1 MRTRDLD
8 DAAAARRGIAAAAAA
23 AVAFGTLAIFAK
35 FGYRADAEVVP
46 LLAGRFW
53 VTSVLLAAFHAATR
67 RPLGVPRGTAVR
79 LLLLGG
85 IGYAAESGLFFAAL
99 ERAPAGV
106 VSLIFYSYP
115 MLTTLLAWAT
125 GLERLRAPTI
135 VALALGSGGIA
146 LIFGVPSG
154 GLAGP
159 LLALAAAAAVG
170 VFMVTAQ
177 VVVRGVA
184 PAAAATWTAAGAA
197 IVLSGACLAG
207 AGGLP
212 AAALPAAGGLGLATA
227 VAFLLMYT
235 AIARI
240 GSTRTSVAAML
251 EPVTTLALAALVLDE
266 RLTAR
271 VLLGAALVVAALPVL
286 ATTARRSEPPRDA
299 L

>member
-1 MRTRDLD
+1 MRTRDVD
-8 DAAAARRGIAAAAAA
+8 DAVSARGGIAVAAVA

-35 FGYRADAEVVP
+35 FGYGAGAEVIP

-53 VTSVLLAAFHAATR
+53 VTAALLAAFHAVTR
-67 RPLGVPRGTAVR
+67 RPLGVPRATAVR

-115 MLTTLLAWAT
+115 MLTTVLAAAT
-125 GLERLRAPTI
+125 GVERLRAPTV

-146 LIFGVPSG
+146 LIFGAPSG

-159 LLALAAAAAVG
+159 LLALGAAAAVA

-177 VVVRGVA
+177 IVVRGVP
-184 PAAAATWTAAGAA
+184 PALASTWTAAGAA
-197 IVLSGACLAG
+197 VVLTGACLAG

-212 AAALPAAGGLGLATA
+212 AAALPAVGGLGLATS

-251 EPVTTLALAALVLDE
+251 EPVTTLVLAALVLDE
-266 RLTAR
+266 RLTPR
-271 VLLGAALVVAALPVL
+271 VLMGAALVVAALPVL
-286 ATTARRSEPPRDA
+286 AATGRRAEPPRDS

>member
-1 MRTRDLD
+1 MQTRDRD
-8 DAAAARRGIAAAAAA
+8 DATATRGGIAVAAAAAL
-23 AVAFGTLAIFAK
+23 AFGTLAIFAK
-35 FGYRADAEVVP
+35 FGYRAGAEVVP

-53 VTSVLLAAFHAATR
+53 VTAALLVAFHAATR
-67 RPLGVPRGTAVR
+67 RRLRVPRATAVR

-106 VSLIFYSYP
+106 VSLIFYSFP
-115 MLTTLLAWAT
+115 MLTTLLAAAT
-125 GLERLRAPTI
+125 GLEKLRAPT
-135 VALALGSGGIA
+135 VAALALGSGGIA
-146 LIFGVPSG
+146 LIFGAPSG

-159 LLALAAAAAVG
+159 LLALGAAGAVA

-177 VVVRGVA
+177 VVVRGVP

-197 IVLSGACLAG
+197 VVLTGVCVGG

-227 VAFLLMYT
+227 IAFMLMYV
-235 AIARI
+235 AIERI

-251 EPVTTLALAALVLDE
+251 EPVTTLVLAALVLDE
-266 RLTAR
+266 RVTAR
-271 VLLGAALVVAALPVL
+271 VILGAALVVAALPVL
-286 ATTARRSEPPRDA
+286 AAAGRRAEPPRDA